1 MAVTSTY
8 LFLNKNLY
16 LFSRFQECWI
26 AMQKMKP
33 KEEAILEISYVKNS
47 INLLGQEKFGA
58 KHKNQA
64 VTDKLL
70 EMAE

>member
-1 MAVTSTY
+1 
-8 LFLNKNLY
+8 
-16 LFSRFQECWI
+16 
-26 AMQKMKP
+26 MQKMKP

-47 INLLGQEKFGA
+47 SNLLGQEKFGA
-58 KHKNQA
+58 KHKNQP

>member
-1 MAVTSTY
+1 
-8 LFLNKNLY
+8 
-16 LFSRFQECWI
+16 
-26 AMQKMKP
+26 MQKMKP